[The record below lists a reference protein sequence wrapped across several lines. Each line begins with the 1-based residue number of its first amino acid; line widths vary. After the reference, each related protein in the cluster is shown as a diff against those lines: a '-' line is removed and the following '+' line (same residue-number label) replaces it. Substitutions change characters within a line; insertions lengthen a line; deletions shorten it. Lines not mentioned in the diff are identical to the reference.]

1 MTSAAQ
7 VVNVGRTGRESRY
20 NKLPGLTG
28 FRVVAALVVFLSHA
42 RDVPIFPN
50 HTVLA
55 WYDRISANSATFA
68 MTCFVVLSGFV
79 LTWSTK
85 VGETTRRFYRR
96 RIFKMFPNH
105 VVVYAAIVG
114 LLIAGGAALSVGPA
128 LANLFLVQSWVP
140 DLSLSI
146 LYKSVNGP
154 TAALSAELLLCL
166 AFPLLILLV
175 RRIRPERLWAWAV
188 GVSLLTLAMPPVVQ
202 SLAPRHP
209 AHPYLSGL
217 SVPDMWFL
225 CFSPTAWVTAFVAG
239 MIFARIVR
247 EDRWIGLG
255 VLPVVLLMIG
265 VYAIA
270 SVLPHAYGMNALY
283 PLPVSMLFAALAV
296 SDLKGRRSW
305 LGSKPM
311 VWLGEC
317 TYAFFLMHLTLLH
330 VAFNAFTGQPLAAQ
344 GGTGGVVPWGS
355 YGVFPFLASVILVG
369 VLLSRALYRL
379 VELPMMRLGARRNV
393 AQRSKAAPPAVDRS
407 PVPDIVNQSVPEEGA
422 A

>member
-7 VVNVGRTGRESRY
+7 VVDVGRVKGESR
-20 NKLPGLTG
+20 NNLPGLTG
-28 FRVVAALVVFLSHA
+28 FRVVAAFIVFLGHA
-42 RDVPIFPN
+42 RDVPILPN
-50 HTVLA
+50 HTVQV

-68 MTCFVVLSGFV
+68 MTCFIVLSGFL

-114 LLIAGGAALSVGPA
+114 LLVAGGAALKAGPA
-128 LANLFLVQSWVP
+128 LANLFLVQAWVP

-146 LYKSVNGP
+146 LYRAVNGP
-154 TAALSAELLLCL
+154 TAALSSEFFLCL
-166 AFPLLILLV
+166 AFPLLVFLV
-175 RRIRPERLWAWAV
+175 RKIRPERLWAWAV
-188 GVSLLTLAMPPVVQ
+188 GVSLLTLAMPPIVQ

-225 CFSPTAWVTAFVAG
+225 CFSPMAWVTSFVAG

-247 EDRWIGLG
+247 EERWIGLG

-265 VYAIA
+265 VYAVA
-270 SVLPHAYGMNALY
+270 SVLPHAYGLNALY
-283 PLPVSMLFAALAV
+283 PLPISMLLAAVAA
-296 SDLKGRRSW
+296 SDLKDRRSW
-305 LGSKPM
+305 LGSKTM

-317 TYAFFLMHLTLLH
+317 TYAFYLIHLTLLN
-330 VAFNAFTGQPLAAQ
+330 VAFNAFTGHSLVALP
-344 GGTGGVVPWGS
+344 GTGGVLPWGS
-355 YGVFPFLASVILVG
+355 YGVFPFLATVTLVG

-379 VELPMMRLGARRNV
+379 VELPMMRRGARRKVTRRPNPE
-393 AQRSKAAPPAVDRS
+393 RPAVDQS